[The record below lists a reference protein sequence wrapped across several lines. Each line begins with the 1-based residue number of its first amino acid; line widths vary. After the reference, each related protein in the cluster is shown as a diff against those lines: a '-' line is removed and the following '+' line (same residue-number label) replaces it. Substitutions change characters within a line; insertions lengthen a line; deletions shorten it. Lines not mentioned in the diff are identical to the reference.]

1 VSYINLTSTSPDTA
15 AYNNYL
21 KNIIIN
27 PGVKGKNSDN
37 KRTITVERNLPYS
50 TTISAPGSR
59 EIILD
64 EEE

>member
-1 VSYINLTSTSPDTA
+1 MSYINLTSTSPDTA
-15 AYNNYL
+15 STSNQL

-27 PGVKGKNSDN
+27 PGVKGKGPDN
-37 KRTITVERNLPYS
+37 KRTIAIERNLPYS